1 MPSAHGL
8 TRPCPFSVLGT
19 ISRRRLGSRISWCN
33 NINNRTKALRGS
45 RKSAGVLARAPFQSC
60 FYQLF
65 WLFQISRCLGE
76 KWRCARRSGRRSG
89 HHARPRR
96 SAALP
101 MNQHHL
107 KFQMNQ
113 RLFVTASI
121 MQFARY
127 KCNFP
132 NINVIFNLC
141 IFFIINSICS
151 IQARF
156 ASFVRYKHH
165 L

>member
-45 RKSAGVLARAPFQSC
+45 RKSAGVLARAPLQSC

-65 WLFQISRCLGE
+65 WFFPISRCLGE
-76 KWRCARRSGRRSG
+76 KWRCARRAGRRSG

-96 SAALP
+96 SAALQMNQHHSESP

-113 RLFVTASI
+113 RLFIV
-121 MQFARY
+121 
-127 KCNFP
+127 P
-132 NINVIFNLC
+132 NESAPSSSCYCFYNAVCAI
-141 IFFIINSICS
+141 
-151 IQARF
+151 
-156 ASFVRYKHH
+156 
-165 L
+165 